1 MIFLREKGFDIL
13 DVLHL
18 RTKPGFWRQFKRY
31 VTKSDD
37 LYFAGDTASAQD
49 GWQLL
54 EDKARDFLAKYPRPP
69 Q

>member
-1 MIFLREKGFDIL
+1 MSFLFEKGFEIL

-18 RTKPGFWRQFKRY
+18 WTKPGFWRQFKRY
-31 VTKSDD
+31 LAKSDD
-37 LYFAGDTASAQD
+37 HYFAGDTASAQD

-54 EDKARDFLAKYPRPP
+54 EDKAGDFLAKYPRPL